1 MKCKDCKTA
10 NPQGAIYCG
19 KCGRVMLPFKKCFQ
33 GCFNLL
39 KKLLLTAF
47 ILGCTLLIFGI
58 FLANRNEKINKTLKY
73 DVRVPSVVKAGE
85 KFDIE
90 FTITNIGETPLP
102 IQGLV
107 LGENILGS
115 DSQSSGFALFPASYS
130 SPPFVMTRIKSNR
143 GGTEFY
149 YPLKTIKPQ
158 EKISFKI
165 ALQARKKGVYEDEVK
180 VTFGMGSYTTSQKIK
195 IKVI

>member
-1 MKCKDCKTA
+1 MGCKGCGTK
-10 NPQGAIYCG
+10 NPQRAVYCS
-19 KCGRVMLPFKKCFQ
+19 KCGRVIRPVKKCFQ

-39 KKLLLTAF
+39 KKLLLTVF
-47 ILGCTLLIFGI
+47 ILGGALLIFGI
-58 FLANRNEKINKTLKY
+58 FGANRNEKINKALKY
-73 DVRVPSVVKAGE
+73 EVKVPSIVKAGE

-90 FTITNIGETPLP
+90 FIITNIGEKPVP

-130 SPPFVMTRIKSNR
+130 SPPFAMTRIRSNR
-143 GGTEFY
+143 SGTEFY
-149 YPLKTIKPQ
+149 YPLKKIKPR
-158 EKISFKI
+158 EKTFFKV
-165 ALQARKKGVYEDEVK
+165 ALQAKKRGIYEDEVK
-180 VTFGMGSYTTSQKIK
+180 VAFGMGSYTTPQKIK

>member
-1 MKCKDCKTA
+1 MKCKNCGTG
-10 NPQGAIYCG
+10 NPQEAVSCS
-19 KCGRVMLPFKKCFQ
+19 KCGRVIRPVKKCFQ

-47 ILGCTLLIFGI
+47 ILGCALLIFGT
-58 FLANRNEKINKTLKY
+58 FLASQNGKINKALKY
-73 DVRVPSVVKAGE
+73 EVKVPSIVKTGE

-90 FTITNIGETPLP
+90 FTITNIGEKPVP

-130 SPPFVMTRIKSNR
+130 SPPFAMTRIKFNR

-149 YPLKTIKPQ
+149 YPLKKIKPQ
-158 EKISFKI
+158 EKISFKV

-180 VTFGMGSYTTSQKIK
+180 ITFGMGAYTTSQKIK